1 MCIFIAHVTPAQP
14 MFSIRTIYRYP
25 LSWSWPSYVLSSS
38 SILLAPFYLT
48 LWWISCRTWCTR
60 HVLRLE
66 TMGRM
71 QPPYLQTTLT
81 CWGIG
86 KRPSSPRLALFFALI
101 PFSSSVLFC
110 FICFS
115 VPAAPLLPYGFS
127 RLLPCPSSFC
137 LFSCLFLRTASPSSP
152 LLVYSAFST
161 LSLYLESTI
170 NSLTLPGML
179 DPTRPSVLSSRLS

>member
-1 MCIFIAHVTPAQP
+1 MWHLLNNV
-14 MFSIRTIYRYP
+14 SIKTICRASYRYP
-25 LSWSWPSYVLSSS
+25 LSWPSYELSSS

-86 KRPSSPRLALFFALI
+86 KRPSSPRLALFFFCAQFSVLLHLLFCPRCPSPSLWLLSSVTM
-101 PFSSSVLFC
+101 PFSFC
-110 FICFS
+110 PFT
-115 VPAAPLLPYGFS
+115 
-127 RLLPCPSSFC
+127 
-137 LFSCLFLRTASPSSP
+137 CLFLRTASPSSL

-161 LSLYLESTI
+161 LSYLQSTV

>member
-1 MCIFIAHVTPAQP
+1 MQGFMQGFISSFLTLAIH
-14 MFSIRTIYRYP
+14 
-25 LSWSWPSYVLSSS
+25 VLSSS
-38 SILLAPFYLT
+38 SIQLAPFYLT

-86 KRPSSPRLALFFALI
+86 KRASSPRLALFFALI
-101 PFSSSVLFC
+101 PFFFCPVLLHLLLCPRCPSPSLWLLSSVIMPSFFC
-110 FICFS
+110 PFT
-115 VPAAPLLPYGFS
+115 
-127 RLLPCPSSFC
+127 
-137 LFSCLFLRTASPSSP
+137 CLFLRTASPSS

-161 LSLYLESTI
+161 LSFSLQLTI

-179 DPTRPSVLSSRLS
+179 DPTRTSVLSSRLS